1 MSSLKH
7 RTAHR
12 ATPGLF
18 ADIPADS
25 QDTVPV
31 LHSYIVAYDSGF
43 APNPFNGYCTLATC
57 KPEIR
62 KRASIGDWI
71 IGTGSN
77 KAGVRRGGFLVYA
90 MRVQESLTFAE
101 YWNDP
106 RFARKKPNMHG
117 SYRMACGDNI
127 YCPTD
132 EGGWHQL
139 NSYHSRA
146 DGAPY
151 PKHINRDTSVD
162 RVLISKD
169 FVYFGAEGPPIPDE
183 LKTARIVL
191 AGRGRRKVTDTDAIA
206 AFEAWLDELG
216 VRGYQGRPFDM
227 VEAARKRAV
236 Q

>member
-1 MSSLKH
+1 MDNQS
-7 RTAHR
+7 
-12 ATPGLF
+12 
-18 ADIPADS
+18 
-25 QDTVPV
+25 TVPV

-57 KPEIR
+57 KPDIR
-62 KRASIGDWI
+62 KHAVIDDWI

-90 MRVQESLTFAE
+90 MRVQETLTFAE
-101 YWNDP
+101 YWSDP
-106 RFARKKPNMHG
+106 RFSRKKPNMYG

-127 YCPTD
+127 YDPTD
-132 EGGWHQL
+132 GDDWNQL

-146 DGAPY
+146 DGTPY

-162 RVLISKD
+162 RVLISAD

-183 LKTARIVL
+183 LKAGIVL
-191 AGRGRRKVTDTDAIA
+191 AGRGRLKVTDTDAIA
-206 AFEAWLDELG
+206 AFEAWLDELD

-227 VEAARKRAV
+227 VEAARKRAA